1 MEFSARARSGHVTK
15 LQEAH
20 MYHRVLTP
28 LDGSKLAEQALPHA
42 LEIAR
47 CMGAGLWLV
56 RVCLAQ
62 FYVHSPA
69 GTGPLYTEDVLEAE
83 KQAGMEYLARVRARL
98 QNEQVTVTTQVLAGP
113 VAETIIDYARE
124 QNIDLIVMS
133 THGRSG
139 FSRWVYGSVTDRVLR
154 GAHCPTLI
162 IRAQPA
168 T

>member
-1 MEFSARARSGHVTK
+1 
-15 LQEAH
+15 
-20 MYHRVLTP
+20 
-28 LDGSKLAEQALPHA
+28 
-42 LEIAR
+42 
-47 CMGAGLWLV
+47 MGAGLWLA

-62 FYVHSPA
+62 FYVNSPA